1 VHLFPEPAYR
11 TGRRV
16 LIVAAILSLLFH
28 LVGGAIWGFFLRE
41 VVAKASSQA
50 RQAPE
55 AVAFSDAITI
65 EHRTVPRPS
74 QQARSP
80 RAVRPQPRPA
90 PAQPAVRPVVIPKPR
105 QIVTAPPIA
114 HTKPRTVPKQRV
126 VVHRQIAERPTPPQP
141 THNAISTEQ
150 MAALDAQFSRTI
162 NAAQR
167 AVAEGPQQRGDAS
180 DVRQQHE
187 LPSAERRRYDQ
198 MLAGSPEEVRAKMF
212 ISGDG
217 DCVPLQG
224 PMTVGRMQGYY
235 IRCLVHY
242 TDGFF
247 EQVSFPWPF
256 YFAPHKNPFD
266 PRDNP
271 NGTMTFP
278 GQDPPAGFTLPANF
292 ALSRTVC
299 AFFRPQCTSI
309 INAETGRGEPSYG
322 KPP

>member
-1 VHLFPEPAYR
+1 M
-11 TGRRV
+11 
-16 LIVAAILSLLFH
+16 
-28 LVGGAIWGFFLRE
+28 
-41 VVAKASSQA
+41 
-50 RQAPE
+50 
-55 AVAFSDAITI
+55 
-65 EHRTVPRPS
+65 
-74 QQARSP
+74 
-80 RAVRPQPRPA
+80 
-90 PAQPAVRPVVIPKPR
+90 PKPR
-105 QIVTAPPIA
+105 QIFTAPPVA
-114 HTKPRTVPKQRV
+114 QTKPRTVPKQRI
-126 VVHRQIAERPTPPQP
+126 VVHRQIAERPTPPEP
-141 THNAISTEQ
+141 TRNAFSSEQ

-180 DVRQQHE
+180 DVRAQQE
-187 LPSAERRRYDQ
+187 MPSSERRRYDQ
-198 MLAGSPEEVRAKMF
+198 MLAGSPEEVRAKMI
-212 ISGDG
+212 ISGGG

-278 GQDPPAGFTLPANF
+278 GQDPPPGFALPANF

-299 AFFRPQCTSI
+299 AYFRPQCMAI
-309 INAETGRGEPSYG
+309 INSETGRGEPSYG

>member
-16 LIVAAILSLLFH
+16 LVVAVILSILFH
-28 LVGGAIWGFFLRE
+28 LVGGAIWGFFVRE
-41 VVAKASSQA
+41 VLAKSPTQA

-55 AVAFSDAITI
+55 GVSYSDAITI
-65 EHRTVPRPS
+65 EHRVVPHPS
-74 QQARSP
+74 QRARSP
-80 RAVRPQPRPA
+80 RAARQQPRPEPAAHPVVMPTLPEISTAKPVALAKPRPA
-90 PAQPAVRPVVIPKPR
+90 PV
-105 QIVTAPPIA
+105 
-114 HTKPRTVPKQRV
+114 QRA
-126 VVHRQIAERPTPPQP
+126 VVHRQVAQRPVPLPPQP
-141 THNAISTEQ
+141 NRNAFSPQQI
-150 MAALDAQFSRTI
+150 AALDAQFSRAI
-162 NAAQR
+162 AAAQR
-167 AVAEGPQQRGDAS
+167 AVSEGPQQRGAAS
-180 DVRQQHE
+180 DVRAQRE
-187 LPSAERRRYDQ
+187 LPSTDRRRYDQ
-198 MLAGSPEEVRAKMF
+198 ILAGTPQEVRAKMF

-217 DCVPLQG
+217 DCVSIQG
-224 PMTVGRMQGYY
+224 PMMVGRMRGHY

-256 YFAPHKNPFD
+256 YFAPHKDPFD
-266 PRDNP
+266 YHDNP

-278 GQDPPAGFTLPANF
+278 AQDPPAGFTLPTNF

-309 INAETGRGEPSYG
+309 INAEIDRGEPSYG